1 MSIAEDERLAG
12 QVSNPAIRLAC
23 PKEGDASPP
32 AGWPDGTTPLYPNVA
47 SWVDRWLCPNME
59 REITRT
65 VEWCPMWWDHP
76 EAVERLE
83 ALWEAW
89 ELGRIGGGTWKS
101 TWWVTHADRHL
112 PRLCHPDTGPFGHCH
127 TKHRRDTRAWTSE
140 PIPAEWIF
148 RRPPTA
154 SRTSAPD
161 PAMREAERV
170 DG

>member
-1 MSIAEDERLAG
+1 
-12 QVSNPAIRLAC
+12 
-23 PKEGDASPP
+23 
-32 AGWPDGTTPLYPNVA
+32 
-47 SWVDRWLCPNME
+47 ME

-65 VEWCPMWWDHP
+65 VEWCPRWWDHP

-101 TWWVTHADRHL
+101 AWWVTHADRHL

-127 TKHRRDTRAWTSE
+127 TKHRRDTKAWRSE
-140 PIPAEWIF
+140 PIPADWTF
-148 RRPPTA
+148 RRPATA
-154 SRTSAPD
+154 SRASTSD
-161 PAMREAERV
+161 PAMREEERV